1 MRALISVFDD
11 DGKMI
16 DGNRLITPSSI
27 KYTTNLDNN
36 SYVTKY
42 TFTFEAEKINCYN
55 RKEDN
60 NGACEEKENFEE

>member
-16 DGNRLITPSSI
+16 DENRLIMPSSI
-27 KYTTNLDNN
+27 KYVNMDNG

-42 TFTFEAEKINCYN
+42 TFTFEASKIHYYN

-60 NGACEEKENFEE
+60 NGICEEKENFEE

>member
-27 KYTTNLDNN
+27 KYVNMDNG

-42 TFTFEAEKINCYN
+42 TFTFETSKMHCYN

-60 NGACEEKENFEE
+60 YGTCEEKENIEE